1 MPRLSK
7 PHVSNGYWRVRI
19 NGQTHYLGKAD
30 GPAAERQ
37 ARAAFH
43 RLMARALADARGDRP
58 LTVNGAIEAWLAL
71 NDKPV
76 YPRWLREFQR
86 FAGDVHLADVE
97 PDLLTRYHVHLKR
110 YTFHRLG
117 RVIDHATGERAK
129 LQARKLTA
137 ETVRHWIRTARAVL
151 RWSYD
156 QGWARVLPKLPKLPK
171 GAHAERDVDPA
182 DLWRVLDAIQGNAG
196 RALRFM
202 AAVGARPSEVC
213 GLQWAHVH
221 ADVGVCVLPE
231 HKTAERTD
239 EPRALF
245 LTDDAHEALAGMPP
259 SAGPVFR
266 NRHGAPYTS
275 GGLRAILRYAARRV
289 LKRTLT
295 PYQLRHTFAQTAS
308 EKDVPVDVLARLLGH
323 TTTRTTAIYYRV
335 RDKRA
340 RGAAGSLKLRPG
352 PKSAQVAG

>member
-1 MPRLSK
+1 MPRPSK

-19 NGQTHYLGKAD
+19 NRQTHYLGKAD

-37 ARAAFH
+37 ANAEFH
-43 RLMARALADARGDRP
+43 RLMAHELADARGDRP

-86 FAGDVHLADVE
+86 FAGDVHLSDVDR
-97 PDLLTRYHVHLKR
+97 DLLTRYHVHLKR

-117 RVIDHATGERAK
+117 RIIDHAK
-129 LQARKLTA
+129 
-137 ETVRHWIRTARAVL
+137 
-151 RWSYD
+151 S
-156 QGWARVLPKLPKLPK
+156 
-171 GAHAERDVDPA
+171 AHAERDVDPA
-182 DLWRVLDAIQGNAG
+182 DLWRVLDAIRGNAG

-213 GLQWAHVH
+213 GLQWCHVH
-221 ADVGVCVLPE
+221 ADAGLCVLPE
-231 HKTAERTD
+231 HKTAERTG
-239 EPRALF
+239 EPRVLP
-245 LTDDAHEALAGMPP
+245 LTDDAREALAGMPP
-259 SAGPVFR
+259 TVGPVFR
-266 NRHGAPYTS
+266 NRHGVAYTS
-275 GGLRAILRYAARRV
+275 GGLRSILRYAARHV
-289 LKRTLT
+289 LKHTLT

-335 RDKRA
+335 RDKRVLAAA
-340 RGAAGSLKLRPG
+340 RTLKLRPG
-352 PKSAQVAG
+352 PKSAQAAG